1 MDDYVWDDDL
11 WGPPNYQ
18 ATEDTKY
25 GIDGCTCAYCLTYD
39 EEKESALNEQIC
51 IEVLSR
57 LISQADTD
65 MTELEEELFELLIQL
80 AKTDEE
86 FSDLFRVNLNMKIN
100 ILKSSIMELKGNASN
115 CLSTS
120 REPAQ
125 STYEILNSLFGYYS
139 QEKNKVLEAN
149 PSSKKK
155 EMGSSSNVNQT
166 GKRKRVIITPLEE
179 HTISQTIVKVKEEN
193 ADYHC
198 MSLVPKHTAS
208 SLRVASTCDM
218 NREVNK
224 VQLKSPI
231 MTHDNVHITT
241 DKGKSIC
248 QKPSLETQGKWK
260 HQINRV
266 KSQTEKPAPILIDLI
281 EPVLCQPDE
290 ESTGST
296 SIRLEES
303 SREPNAKKSVNS
315 ELGFPVCSSK
325 SENHQEPS
333 GSLSLTVY
341 SPNTL
346 KRRERPTSPYQKS
359 SSSPLLLEGP
369 KPCNGEL
376 GFPVCSSKS
385 ENHQEPSGSLS
396 LTVYSPN
403 TLKRRER
410 PTSPCQKSSSSPL
423 LLEGPKPLC
432 THETDVNNPHDMT
445 PYTLVKLKA
454 IAKRRGLKNCSK
466 SENHQEPS
474 GSLSLTVY
482 SPNTLKRRERP
493 TSPCQKSSSSPLL
506 REGPKPLCT
515 HETDVNN
522 PHDMKPY
529 TLVKLKAIAKS
540 RGLKN
545 YSKLNKSGLLELLGI
560 NVAEENS
567 MLECSQKREKRALKR
582 SDLKRFDSKE
592 WKAFYYNAERR
603 PEKRISSHFLMIFKI
618 GLSYTLRGG
627 DVYGVLCKSSLL
639 ASIYCNCTL
648 LLFMFFKFACYTS
661 IECAESIISVEVL
674 IIRGCSGST
683 VEIPTP
689 WDVMKMKRM
698 DGKILDWQRNK
709 FDCVGNKSS
718 MVPVELG
725 GSQRAQ
731 NLQLCI
737 GSFLCFTDS
746 NLRMA
751 SNAKEKMQSDSI
763 YMVQN
768 RKNVTKDWIAER
780 KSGKVTTNVYS
791 KRIRFLSEVA
801 GKPSSSL
808 NQPVKNSDKRAI
820 KIDEDVG
827 NLQNLVAEKECP
839 FQELKCKRAY
849 TRFSKERWS
858 QITRNKCVLFKERAS
873 LRD

>member
-1 MDDYVWDDDL
+1 MTRSQCVAINSEAAKQRVLLQAMIEKNKVEADRQFAEIMNALKALQPPTTLPEDTTTMIDSKKMVKTVEAAITTPIMVVIGEADLLLGSEGKSIERVSFDPPAGNKSVEKENIKSGITCEENCYQPYRRVVEQSHNMFGWHAMRLKRRRGVFQVSVYRTMDDYVWDDDL

-51 IEVLSR
+51 IEVLIR
-57 LISQADTD
+57 LISPADTD

-86 FSDLFRVNLNMKIN
+86 FSDLLRVNLNMKIN

-125 STYEILNSLFGYYS
+125 STYEILKSLFGYSS
-139 QEKNKVLEAN
+139 QKKKKELEAN

-166 GKRKRVIITPLEE
+166 GKRKTVIITPLEE

-218 NREVNK
+218 NREVIK

-260 HQINRV
+260 HQINTV
-266 KSQTEKPAPILIDLI
+266 KS
-281 EPVLCQPDE
+281 QPDE

-333 GSLSLTVY
+333 GSLSLTLY

-376 GFPVCSSKS
+376 GFPFCSSKS
-385 ENHQEPSGSLS
+385 ENHQKPSGSLS

-410 PTSPCQKSSSSPL
+410 PASLCQKNSSSPL
-423 LLEGPKPLC
+423 LL
-432 THETDVNNPHDMT
+432 
-445 PYTLVKLKA
+445 
-454 IAKRRGLKNCSK
+454 
-466 SENHQEPS
+466 
-474 GSLSLTVY
+474 
-482 SPNTLKRRERP
+482 
-493 TSPCQKSSSSPLL
+493 
-506 REGPKPLCT
+506 EGPKPLCT

-529 TLVKLKAIAKS
+529 TLVKLKAIAKR

-545 YSKLNKSGLLELLGI
+545 YSKLKKSGLLELLGI
-560 NVAEENS
+560 NVAEAKGGTVERGHEGHVHHFHVTHGVIRRWHRHRHGHVMRHFARGDNMSFGVMVLVEFAMFCKWFKWTENQNGDVGDR
-567 MLECSQKREKRALKR
+567 LEGVGHLGCTVEPRLKPALFSSRAKP
-582 SDLKRFDSKE
+582 S
-592 WKAFYYNAERR
+592 RR
-603 PEKRISSHFLMIFKI
+603 
-618 GLSYTLRGG
+618 LRGHV
-627 DVYGVLCKSSLL
+627 DTQYWTTL
-639 ASIYCNCTL
+639 A
-648 LLFMFFKFACYTS
+648 K
-661 IECAESIISVEVL
+661 
-674 IIRGCSGST
+674 
-683 VEIPTP
+683 
-689 WDVMKMKRM
+689 
-698 DGKILDWQRNK
+698 
-709 FDCVGNKSS
+709 
-718 MVPVELG
+718 
-725 GSQRAQ
+725 
-731 NLQLCI
+731 
-737 GSFLCFTDS
+737 
-746 NLRMA
+746 
-751 SNAKEKMQSDSI
+751 
-763 YMVQN
+763 
-768 RKNVTKDWIAER
+768 R
-780 KSGKVTTNVYS
+780 KSYEPQPNTDGIGAEPPYYVKKYFMDDHLPGEWEIARDAELNPFKDVLVFR
-791 KRIRFLSEVA
+791 KMVKFL
-801 GKPSSSL
+801 
-808 NQPVKNSDKRAI
+808 
-820 KIDEDVG
+820 
-827 NLQNLVAEKECP
+827 
-839 FQELKCKRAY
+839 
-849 TRFSKERWS
+849 
-858 QITRNKCVLFKERAS
+858 
-873 LRD
+873 

>member
-100 ILKSSIMELKGNASN
+100 ILKSSIMELKGM
-115 CLSTS
+115 
-120 REPAQ
+120 
-125 STYEILNSLFGYYS
+125 
-139 QEKNKVLEAN
+139 NKVLEAN

-266 KSQTEKPAPILIDLI
+266 NILIDLI

-385 ENHQEPSGSLS
+385 ENHQPSGSLS

-410 PTSPCQKSSSSPL
+410 PTSPCQNSLQGHHCYWEDPNRV
-423 LLEGPKPLC
+423 
-432 THETDVNNPHDMT
+432 HQ
-445 PYTLVKLKA
+445 KLM
-454 IAKRRGLKNCSK
+454 
-466 SENHQEPS
+466 E
-474 GSLSLTVY
+474 
-482 SPNTLKRRERP
+482 
-493 TSPCQKSSSSPLL
+493 
-506 REGPKPLCT
+506 
-515 HETDVNN
+515 
-522 PHDMKPY
+522 
-529 TLVKLKAIAKS
+529 
-540 RGLKN
+540 
-545 YSKLNKSGLLELLGI
+545 
-560 NVAEENS
+560 
-567 MLECSQKREKRALKR
+567 
-582 SDLKRFDSKE
+582 
-592 WKAFYYNAERR
+592 
-603 PEKRISSHFLMIFKI
+603 
-618 GLSYTLRGG
+618 
-627 DVYGVLCKSSLL
+627 
-639 ASIYCNCTL
+639 
-648 LLFMFFKFACYTS
+648 
-661 IECAESIISVEVL
+661 
-674 IIRGCSGST
+674 
-683 VEIPTP
+683 
-689 WDVMKMKRM
+689 
-698 DGKILDWQRNK
+698 
-709 FDCVGNKSS
+709 
-718 MVPVELG
+718 
-725 GSQRAQ
+725 
-731 NLQLCI
+731 
-737 GSFLCFTDS
+737 
-746 NLRMA
+746 
-751 SNAKEKMQSDSI
+751 
-763 YMVQN
+763 
-768 RKNVTKDWIAER
+768 
-780 KSGKVTTNVYS
+780 
-791 KRIRFLSEVA
+791 
-801 GKPSSSL
+801 
-808 NQPVKNSDKRAI
+808 
-820 KIDEDVG
+820 
-827 NLQNLVAEKECP
+827 
-839 FQELKCKRAY
+839 
-849 TRFSKERWS
+849 
-858 QITRNKCVLFKERAS
+858 
-873 LRD
+873 